1 MTEKQVEQK
10 LVKAVKTCGGHC
22 INWVASGWNG
32 APDRIVLLPG
42 GRIGFVEVKRPG
54 QKPRAIQ
61 TVRHR
66 ELRELGFDV
75 FVLDEPGQI
84 PGIIRQ
90 IRGIDDVRSDTA
102 VGKSRQSHHRH
113 GSQGLPSGIQG
124 TEKESAEYEGHC

>member
-22 INWVASGWNG
+22 IKWVAPGWNG

-66 ELRELGFDV
+66 ELQELGFDV

-84 PGIIRQ
+84 HGILQQ
-90 IRGIDDVRSDTA
+90 IRGIEGGGSDKT
-102 VGKSRQSHHRH
+102 VGKSRQCHHRQ
-113 GSQGLPSGIQG
+113 GSQGLPGGLQG
-124 TEKESAEYEGHC
+124 KEKESAEYKGQR

>member
-10 LVKAVKTCGGHC
+10 LVKAVRTCGGHC
-22 INWVASGWNG
+22 IKWVALGWNG

-61 TVRHR
+61 IVRHR
-66 ELRELGFDV
+66 DLRELGFDV

-84 PGIIRQ
+84 PGIIQQ
-90 IRGIDDVRSDTA
+90 IRGIDDVSSDTA
-102 VGKSRQSHHRH
+102 VGKSRQCHHRQ
-113 GSQGLPSGIQG
+113 SSKGLSCGIQG
-124 TEKESAEYEGHC
+124 TEKESAEYESHR